1 MERGKS
7 KVKTT
12 MEYSA
17 AFKRQVVEEIAA
29 GKFGSCH
36 QASQAHHV
44 SAPTV
49 LRWIREQ
56 GREDLLAR
64 RIRVET
70 MKDRDELKAARAR
83 IRELEAALSDAHMD
97 RCLEQAFLEIACE
110 KMATTPEE
118 LKKKSGLTLS
128 AALGRRGKGKA

>member
-1 MERGKS
+1 
-7 KVKTT
+7 

-29 GKFGSCH
+29 GKFVSCH

-49 LRWIREQ
+49 MRWIREQ

-110 KMATTPEE
+110 KLATTPEE
-118 LKKKSGLTLS
+118 LKKR
-128 AALGRRGKGKA
+128 AA

>member
-1 MERGKS
+1 MR
-7 KVKTT
+7 TT

-17 AFKRQVVEEIAA
+17 AFKRQVVEELAA

-36 QASQAHHV
+36 QAGQAHHV

-64 RIRVET
+64 RIKVET

-83 IRELEAALSDAHMD
+83 IRELEAALSRQDAD
-97 RCLEQAFLEIACE
+97 LAIEGFGQGFQR
-110 KMATTPEE
+110 
-118 LKKKSGLTLS
+118 S
-128 AALGRRGKGKA
+128 